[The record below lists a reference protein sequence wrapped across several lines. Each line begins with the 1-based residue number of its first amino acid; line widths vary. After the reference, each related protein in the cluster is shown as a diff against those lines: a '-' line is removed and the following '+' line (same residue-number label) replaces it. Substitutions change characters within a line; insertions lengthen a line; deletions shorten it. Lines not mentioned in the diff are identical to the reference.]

1 MHRYN
6 LFQPHLSRLP
16 VPSAFPEYFEFD
28 KMSFPVA
35 EQTSL
40 HEAIWLE
47 ENVFRAGRK
56 GIDDVISAL
65 MKIQEN
71 SSELL
76 RAARI

>member
-1 MHRYN
+1 
-6 LFQPHLSRLP
+6 
-16 VPSAFPEYFEFD
+16 
-28 KMSFPVA
+28 MSFPVA